1 MSTDPRNREL
11 AKIHILK
18 AQLGLD
24 DDQYRTMLH
33 VVARV
38 ESSKDLDTHGRRQVI
53 EHLEAHAKRAGIATP
68 PARQKPADA
77 KARLVAKVRAI
88 LINAP
93 GGRRDDAYADAMAQR
108 MFGVA
113 RFTWCDPQQL
123 YKLVGALMIDQKRHV
138 AEPPPG
144 PPRSSGPLRGVGPV
158 RA

>member
-1 MSTDPRNREL
+1 MNPDPRNREL
-11 AKIHILK
+11 ARIHVLK

-53 EHLEAHAKRAGIATP
+53 EHLEAHAKRAGVATP
-68 PARQKPADA
+68 VRQKPADA
-77 KARLVAKVRAI
+77 KARQVAKIRAL

-108 MFGVA
+108 MFQVQ
-113 RFTWCDPQQL
+113 RFTWCSSEQL
-123 YKLVGALMIDQKRHV
+123 HKIIGALAVD
-138 AEPPPG
+138 
-144 PPRSSGPLRGVGPV
+144 LR
-158 RA
+158 RATDAA